1 VIPGKA
7 SESFST
13 QCLQAAMT
21 LSEFRVDLL
30 HENSLPSFLDGSLE
44 IGTMSSEHEGV
55 VLNPALRFG
64 EQGRLPGGG
73 DSKAKSWKMRDQQW
87 EKGLSGYREQK
98 EQRQE
103 WRTTQ
108 SLLHFYFDGIRCQMW
123 DSRR

>member
-1 VIPGKA
+1 
-7 SESFST
+7 
-13 QCLQAAMT
+13 MT

-30 HENSLPSFLDGSLE
+30 PENPLSSFLDGSLG
-44 IGTMSSEHEGV
+44 IGTMSSERVGAA
-55 VLNPALRFG
+55 LNPALRFG

-73 DSKAKSWKMRDQQW
+73 DSKAKSWKMRAQGW

-108 SLLHFYFDGIRCQMW
+108 SLLHFYFDGI
-123 DSRR
+123 